1 MAIIDKSSNFFKTKL
16 YTGNGSTQNIT
27 GLDFAPNW
35 VWIKSRTSSRVHVLV
50 DTVRGATK
58 RLQTNEA
65 DAEATTSNS
74 LTAFNS
80 DGFSLGSY
88 NQSNEGSASFV
99 SWNWK
104 AGSSFSNNAGA
115 NGATIAS
122 TGSVNQDAGFSICSF
137 TGNGTSGA
145 TVKHGLSTKPALMIV
160 KNLAE
165 ADSWQVYHHKNT
177 SSPATQTLQL
187 NETGATSTTS
197 NRWNDTEPTTSVFTL
212 GNNPT
217 VNKSGV
223 GYIGYIFSEEN
234 GFSKFGKYTG
244 NANASGTFVY
254 TGFSPAFVIIKNK
267 DAGESWMMFD
277 NERLS
282 FNQINGRYQLQPNT
296 SGAEYQGAPLID
308 FLSGGFKLTTNT
320 NSLNV
325 AQDYIYWAFAKNPF
339 VTSTDNNSVPGP
351 AV

>member
-1 MAIIDKSSNFFKTKL
+1 MAIIDKSNNFFTTKL

-104 AGSSFSNNAGA
+104 ANGSGSANTAGSINSVVSVNTTSRFSIVSYTGTGSNATIGHGLGLAPAMVITKRLSAADDWIVWQKGLTNPASYLYLNGSNVEMGSVAAYQNITPTSTLLYPGTDGRTNA
-115 NGATIAS
+115 NGQTYIS
-122 TGSVNQDAGFSICSF
+122 YCF
-137 TGNGTSGA
+137 
-145 TVKHGLSTKPALMIV
+145 
-160 KNLAE
+160 
-165 ADSWQVYHHKNT
+165 ADVESY
-177 SSPATQTLQL
+177 
-187 NETGATSTTS
+187 
-197 NRWNDTEPTTSVFTL
+197 
-212 GNNPT
+212 
-217 VNKSGV
+217 
-223 GYIGYIFSEEN
+223 
-234 GFSKFGKYTG
+234 SKFGKYRG
-244 NANASGTFVY
+244 NGSSNGQVVY
-254 TGFSPAFVIIKNK
+254 TGFSPAFVIIKNI

-277 NERLS
+277 NQRLT
-282 FNQINGRYQLQPNT
+282 FNQTNGRYQLQPNT
-296 SGAEYQGAPLID
+296 SSAEYQGAPLID

-325 AQDYIYWAFAKNPF
+325 AQNYIYMAFAANPF
-339 VTSTDNNSVPGP
+339 VTSTDNNSIPGP